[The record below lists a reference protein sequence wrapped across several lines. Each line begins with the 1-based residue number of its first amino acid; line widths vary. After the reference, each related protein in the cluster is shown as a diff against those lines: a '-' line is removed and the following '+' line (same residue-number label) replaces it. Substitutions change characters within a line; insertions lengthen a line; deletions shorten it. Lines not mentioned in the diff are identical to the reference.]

1 MTLKMLQTDMV
12 AAMKSG
18 NKIKKEVLSS
28 CIASIKKIAIDKGCR
43 DNIDEELVNTVLLK
57 EKKILQEQI
66 DTCPESHQVLKEEYQ
81 EKMRYLDEYV
91 PQLETDESK
100 IRSIVEALIAAADIV
115 PTKANRGAV
124 MKAIMPELKG
134 KVDMKIANKV
144 IGDILV

>member
-28 CIASIKKIAIDKGCR
+28 CIASIKKTAIDKGCR

-66 DTCPESHQVLKEEYQ
+66 DTCPESHQTLKEEYQ
-81 EKMRYLDEYV
+81 EKMKYLDEYV
-91 PQLETDESK
+91 PQLETDEAK
-100 IRSIVEALIAAADIV
+100 IRSIVEALIAAADIL

-124 MKAIMPELKG
+124 MKVVMPELKG